1 MILFQLTHLFDK
13 RGEYSL
19 YLVLWEALEELEKL
33 RKECEILLERT
44 KVYREDILNV
54 KTEEDAK
61 QFDETHDIEEGLEII
76 RL

>member
-1 MILFQLTHLFDK
+1 MDIESRK
-13 RGEYSL
+13 N
-19 YLVLWEALEELEKL
+19 EALEELEKL

-61 QFDETHDIEEGLEII
+61 QFYETHDIEEGLEII
-76 RL
+76 RLYL

>member
-1 MILFQLTHLFDK
+1 MDIES
-13 RGEYSL
+13 RRN
-19 YLVLWEALEELEKL
+19 EALEELEKL

-44 KVYREDILNV
+44 HVFREDILNV

-76 RL
+76 RLYL